1 MVSRKDKMG
10 TQSHLL
16 EAGRFVYEQG
26 YVEGT
31 NTDYPQAV
39 RGDAVN
45 VDETLVSPLC
55 LRELV
60 K

>member
-1 MVSRKDKMG
+1 MG
-10 TQSHLL
+10 TQTHLL